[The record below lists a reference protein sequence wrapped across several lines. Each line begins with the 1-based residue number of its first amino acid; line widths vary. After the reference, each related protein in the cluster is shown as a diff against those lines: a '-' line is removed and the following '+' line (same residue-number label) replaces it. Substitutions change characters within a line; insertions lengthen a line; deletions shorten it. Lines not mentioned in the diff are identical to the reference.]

1 MENFPDSLYLDPT
14 MGDAFYSSS
23 VPIIDW
29 PSATVEQLILLVH
42 QPQFR
47 EQALSF
53 LNKKRE
59 TDKELALTLWNSFK
73 TISLLLGEVTS
84 LYKSLSPEKLTPR
97 DSTRVCNAI
106 ALLQCLASHPDT
118 KMVFLN
124 VRVPDYLY
132 PFIQT
137 KENGRPF
144 QFLRLTSLGAIAAL
158 VKNDDPIVP
167 KAVHY
172 FLETEMFPMCLRCI
186 ELGDVLSQSVA
197 TLIVSKILMQE
208 EGLYYC
214 CTSMERFFAV
224 MRVFTGVVERMGNV
238 PSPRLL
244 KNLIQCYLRLSEAP
258 RACDSLG
265 RCLPSE
271 FRSPA
276 FINALRDD
284 PVTMQKLQQLLYNV
298 AAGHWGINPEPA
310 GKVLRAALAMRLDRI
325 SS

>member
-14 MGDAFYSSS
+14 MGGAFYSSS

-137 KENGRPF
+137 KE
-144 QFLRLTSLGAIAAL
+144 
-158 VKNDDPIVP
+158 NDDPIVP